1 LSEGNSLPPGWVQA
15 SLENVVAIRDDLR
28 MPVNAKE
35 RAKRV
40 GPYPYY
46 GATGQVG
53 WIDGYRMDG
62 EYVLLGEDGAP
73 FLDPIK
79 PKAYMVSGKCWVNNH
94 AHVLH
99 GIEGVSDNRFL
110 MYALNAADYH
120 GYVSGTTR
128 LKLTQGAMK
137 QIPIN
142 LPPLAEQRRIVAAIE
157 EQFARL
163 DAGVA
168 ALERTRTNLK
178 RYRASVLK
186 SAVEG
191 RLTEDW
197 REEHP
202 DAEDA
207 SALLERILEE
217 RRVRWEEAQLARY
230 EKAGKTPPKGWR
242 SKYKEPAA
250 PDTTGLPELPEG
262 WGWTSIEQLGNVI
275 GGLTKNAKRKSYRLQ
290 LPYLRVANVYA
301 GELRLDDIEEIGVEE
316 SELDRLLLEDGD
328 MLVVEGNGSPDQ
340 IGRVALW
347 NGNIDPCVHQNHLI
361 KVRLLLKQLGKYVL
375 HWLLSTNGREYI
387 KRVASSTSG
396 LYTLSISKV
405 QALPIPLPPLAE
417 QVEIVAEV
425 ERRLSVVV
433 EVEAQVEAGLKRAE
447 RLKQSILKRAFEG
460 RLVPQDPSDEPASAL
475 LERIIQERA
484 TQEKPKR
491 KKPDGKSARRYV
503 PATHARSD
511 DQPGLF

>member
-1 LSEGNSLPPGWVQA
+1 LSEGNGLPPGWVQTN
-15 SLENVVAIRDDLR
+15 LENVAAIRDDLR

-35 RAKRV
+35 RADRV

-53 WIDGYRMDG
+53 WIDGYKMDG
-62 EYVLLGEDGAP
+62 DYVLLGEDGAP

-99 GIEGVSDNRFL
+99 GIKGVSDNRFL
-110 MYALNAADYH
+110 MYALNATDYH

-137 QIPIN
+137 QIPVN

-168 ALERTRTNLK
+168 ALERTRANLK

-186 SAVEG
+186 AAVEG

-217 RRVRWEEAQLARY
+217 RRARWEEAQLAKY
-230 EKAGKTPPKGWR
+230 EKAGKTPPTGWR

-250 PDTTGLPELPEG
+250 PDTTDLPELPEG
-262 WGWTSIEQLGNVI
+262 WCYATIAQVSHFVRYGSSAKTSSDSAGV
-275 GGLTKNAKRKSYRLQ
+275 
-290 LPYLRVANVYA
+290 PVLR
-301 GELRLDDIEEIGVEE
+301 
-316 SELDRLLLEDGD
+316 
-328 MLVVEGNGSPDQ
+328 M
-340 IGRVALW
+340 
-347 NGNIDPCVHQNHLI
+347 GNIQHGSLDTYNLKYLPGS
-361 KVRLLLKQLGKYVL
+361 LLR
-375 HWLLSTNGREYI
+375 WD
-387 KRVASSTSG
+387 
-396 LYTLSISKV
+396 
-405 QALPIPLPPLAE
+405 
-417 QVEIVAEV
+417 
-425 ERRLSVVV
+425 
-433 EVEAQVEAGLKRAE
+433 KRAT
-447 RLKQSILKRAFEG
+447 I
-460 RLVPQDPSDEPASAL
+460 
-475 LERIIQERA
+475 
-484 TQEKPKR
+484 
-491 KKPDGKSARRYV
+491 ARNKL
-503 PATHARSD
+503 AR
-511 DQPGLF
+511 